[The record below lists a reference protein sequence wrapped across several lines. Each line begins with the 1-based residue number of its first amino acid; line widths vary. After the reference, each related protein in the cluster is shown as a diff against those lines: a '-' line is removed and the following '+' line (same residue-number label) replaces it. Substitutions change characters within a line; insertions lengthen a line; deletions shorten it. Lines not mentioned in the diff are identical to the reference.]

1 MEKQK
6 RSLIKAPIFK
16 IALGLLF
23 VISLVLL
30 FLPQLSSTSWISG
43 KIKQTINEK
52 IPGTLDYTQLTI
64 SWLNGLQINELVY
77 DDKENGSHF
86 TIEEISTSKGL
97 LSLATNYKDVGVI
110 NVKKPQIVLSINQK
124 ATDVANADQAPA
136 TNQNKSQPEANIA
149 KKSVNPKSE
158 STEAQPLLPPIHV
171 QLHISDGNLVTIA
184 PDNSRKTVLEKFNVE
199 LNLDVPNGG
208 VDYQLSFN
216 DATGAGEVKGKGKV
230 FLPDN
235 NSADLNTLASNAV
248 LEITDWQIA
257 DMLDIA
263 ANQAG
268 GPQGEG
274 IINGLLRISGTGNST
289 IGITGNLKG
298 RKIQLRG
305 GSLQGDTP
313 SIDDLSIDIDVQKD
327 GSLLEIKKLEIQSP
341 FVEGVLTGS
350 TSNEQ
355 LQTLNANAKINAAK
369 ILSQFPETLKLQ
381 DGVRITEGLIDIKAD
396 VTTAGTATVFDAN
409 VHLDRLTGSTG
420 KKNISWKNP
429 VDLLVQG
436 NLNNEAI
443 TLDKLTV
450 ESSFL
455 QATGSGNADAM
466 KLQVAADIGS
476 ALKEVEQF
484 VQLGGWT
491 SQGKLDLEIGISN
504 NSKNER
510 DVTGNIKIAN
520 FELIHNKT
528 VLSPTDTFTA
538 AISSNVQLD
547 SKMEPRQFNNTKID
561 IASWLGSGSITAEGF
576 TPKTE
581 EAPAVLKN
589 GVTKGTFNLERITT
603 LLHSLKSLPEE
614 QNFTGTL
621 DINARMNGDQV
632 EKTAINLQADVSPF
646 TFTSGDKEFSDEKI
660 SIDLE
665 ATANLAKQDFTITS
679 MSLSS
684 TPVALTASG
693 SMHPKGK
700 EQTVQAEGTTTLD
713 FKSLGDML
721 KAFADL
727 QLEMSG
733 VSEKPFNLDVNTS
746 DGKWTNTVQNSTF
759 SSALQVDKITGY
771 GLEIESLALPVNIKD
786 SFAEIDLTALVNRG
800 EMAVK
805 PQFDFTG
812 SSPVVTLPDNSTIL
826 KEVGLTGAM
835 SNDLLSKVHPLFK
848 GVASSVGTISLDMQ
862 HLNWPM
868 DKERQKEVTFAG
880 AFTFNDVKLQAG
892 AMLTPL
898 LVIMKTDENEIQ
910 ISEQPMT
917 FIGKNERVTCS
928 PLEATV
934 NTYSIILE
942 GSIGFD
948 QSLDY
953 IAKIPITRKMVS
965 GDIYK
970 YLEGT
975 YISVPL
981 TGTVSKPSVSK
992 SFVQKA
998 LGDLVIQAGKK
1009 QLGDQ
1014 AGKLLQKLFQ

>member
-1 MEKQK
+1 MEKLK
-6 RSLIKAPIFK
+6 RPLIKAPIFK

-23 VISLVLL
+23 VIFLVLL
-30 FLPQLSSTSWISG
+30 FLPQLSSTSWVSN
-43 KIKQTINEK
+43 KIKQTINKK
-52 IPGTLDYTQLTI
+52 IPGKLDYTQLTI
-64 SWLNGLQINELVY
+64 SWLNGLQINEFVY
-77 DDKENGSHF
+77 DDEENGSHF

-97 LSLATNYKDVGVI
+97 LSLATNYKYMGII
-110 NVKKPQIVLSINQK
+110 NVKNPQIVLSMQQK
-124 ATDVANADQAPA
+124 PTDVASAGPSPA
-136 TNQNKSQPEANIA
+136 TNQNNKQPEANIT
-149 KKSVNPKSE
+149 KKSVSPKNE
-158 STEAQPLLPPIHV
+158 STEAQPLLPPIHI
-171 QLHISDGNLVTIA
+171 QLHISGGNLVTIA
-184 PDNSRKTVLEKFNVE
+184 PDNSRKTVLEKFNLE

-230 FLPDN
+230 FLPVN
-235 NSADLNTLASNAV
+235 NTTDLNTLASNAV

-268 GPQGEG
+268 GPQGKG

-298 RKIQLRG
+298 HKIQLRG
-305 GSLQGDTP
+305 GPLQGDTP
-313 SIDDLSIDIDVQKD
+313 SIDNLSIYLDVQKD

-341 FVEGVLTGS
+341 FIEGVLSGS
-350 TSNEQ
+350 ASNEQ
-355 LQTLNANAKINAAK
+355 LQTLSANANINAAK

-381 DGVRITEGLIDIKAD
+381 EGIRITEGLIDIKAD
-396 VTTAGTATVFDAN
+396 VTTAGTATVFDVN

-420 KKNISWKNP
+420 KKNISWKKP
-429 VDLLVQG
+429 VDILIQG
-436 NLNNEAI
+436 NLNNETI

-455 QATGSGNADAM
+455 HATGSGNADAM

-476 ALKEVEQF
+476 ALKEIEQF
-484 VQLGGWT
+484 TQLGGW
-491 SQGKLDLEIGISN
+491 SSKGKLDFDIGISN
-504 NSKNER
+504 KGKNER

-520 FELIHNKT
+520 FELILNKT

-581 EAPAVLKN
+581 EAPAVLKK
-589 GVTKGTFNLERITT
+589 GVTKGTFNLKRITT

-614 QNFTGTL
+614 QNFSGTL
-621 DINARMNGDQV
+621 NVNATMSEDHV
-632 EKTAINLQADVSPF
+632 EKTAFNLNADVSPF

-665 ATANLAKQDFTITS
+665 ASANLAKQDFTITS
-679 MSLSS
+679 LSLSS
-684 TPVALTASG
+684 TPVAFAASG
-693 SMHPKGK
+693 SMQPKGK
-700 EQTVQAEGTTTLD
+700 EQIVQVEGTTKFD

-721 KAFADL
+721 KTFTNL

-746 DGKWTNTVQNSTF
+746 DEKWTNTVQNATF
-759 SSALQVDKITGY
+759 SSALQVDKISGY

-786 SFAEIDLTALVNRG
+786 SFAEIDLTAQVNRG
-800 EMAVK
+800 KMAVK

-812 SSPVVTLPDNSTIL
+812 LSPVVTLPDNSTIL

-868 DKERQKEVTFAG
+868 DKERQKEITFAG
-880 AFTFNDVKLQAG
+880 AFTFNDAKIQAG

-898 LVIMKTDENEIQ
+898 LAIMKTDENEIQ
-910 ISEQPMT
+910 ISEQPVT
-917 FIGKNERVTCS
+917 FIGENERVTCS
-928 PLEATV
+928 PLEATI

-975 YISVPL
+975 YILVPL

-998 LGDLVIQAGKK
+998 LGDLAIQAGKK